1 MGKKSGRGKLKR
13 ISAPKQ
19 WNIPRKEGRFVTK
32 PSPGS
37 HSIENC
43 YSLAVVLRDLL
54 GVVSSHKETVS
65 VLNRGDVLVDGSPR
79 RDPGFPVGLFDVVSV
94 PKEGKSYRL
103 VPSPD
108 GLVPVEVVS
117 TEAGMKLCRV
127 RSKVKTA
134 GGHIQFGFHDGRSLL
149 DDKLAAACGDTIVM
163 KVPVQKVVDSVKL
176 AKGST
181 GLVVSGERAGQVGR
195 IISVK
200 KGTSTREKMVSL
212 SLPSGET
219 ELPERLIFAVGNE
232 KPALEVQVRA

>member
-13 ISAPKQ
+13 ISAPAS
-19 WNIPRKEGRFVTK
+19 WDIARKEARFITK
-32 PSPGS
+32 PSPGTHAVAKS
-37 HSIENC
+37 

-54 GVVSSHKETVS
+54 EMVATQKEVMQ
-65 VLNRGDVLVDGSPR
+65 VLTKGQVMVDGIAR
-79 RDPGFPVGLFDVVSV
+79 HDPGFPVGLFDVVSV
-94 PKEGKSYRL
+94 PKEGKAFRL

-108 GLVPVEVVS
+108 GLVPLDIVS

-127 RSKVKTA
+127 KSKVKVT
-134 GGHIQFGFHDGRSLL
+134 GGHIQFGFHDGRSML
-149 DDKLAAACGDTIVM
+149 DDKLVASCGDTVVM
-163 KVPVQKVVDSVKL
+163 RVPAQTVVENVKL

-200 KGTSTREKMVSL
+200 KGTSSREKMIAL

-219 ELPERLIFAVGNE
+219 ELPDRMIFAVGND
-232 KPALEVQVRA
+232 KPVMEVQIKS

>member
-1 MGKKSGRGKLKR
+1 MKR
-13 ISAPKQ
+13 LSAPRT
-19 WNIPRKEGRFVTK
+19 WDISRKEARFVTK

-37 HSIENC
+37 HPIERC
-43 YSLAVVLRDLL
+43 YSLSVVLRDLL
-54 GVVSSHKETVS
+54 SMVSTQKEVEQ
-65 VLNRGDVLVDGSPR
+65 VLNRGEVLVDGSPR

-94 PKEGKSYRL
+94 PKEGKSFRL

-117 TEAGMKLCRV
+117 TEAGLKLCRV
-127 RSKVKTA
+127 RSKVKIS

-149 DDKLAAACGDTIVM
+149 DDKLSASCGDTIVM
-163 KVPVQKVVDSVKL
+163 KVPNQSVLESVKL

-195 IISVK
+195 IVSVK
-200 KGTSTREKMVSL
+200 KGTSSREKMVAL

-219 ELPERLIFAVGNE
+219 ELPERLIFAVGTE
-232 KPALEVQVRA
+232 KPALEVQVKA